1 MPIHIPRAQPTKKLE
16 ILAKR
21 EQHLQKLL
29 SLNDDDNQTSQADA
43 IIKACESLRIAKLG
57 IIKATLATRDQNAG
71 LDKPLK
77 NQLALADAKQ
87 YWTTLS
93 TSAIVALY
101 RADKQHHQHDLKL

>member
-1 MPIHIPRAQPTKKLE
+1 MPTHIPRAQPTKKLE

-29 SLNDDDNQTSQADA
+29 ALNDDDSQTSQADA

-57 IIKATLATRDQNAG
+57 IIKASLATRDQNAG

-77 NQLALADAKQ
+77 NQQELANAKQ
-87 YWTTLS
+87 YWATLS
-93 TSAIVALY
+93 TNAIIALY
-101 RADKQHHQHDLKL
+101 QTGE